1 MKGIAGIFQQM
12 SRRFGE
18 LSRFS
23 SGKGSGTII
32 VHPQMSE
39 TIEEAKELDND
50 WGKREEKQLRENLL
64 KAMRGK

>member
-18 LSRFS
+18 LSRFA
-23 SGKGSGTII
+23 KNNGTII

>member
-12 SRRFGE
+12 SRRVGE
-18 LSRFS
+18 MSRLSQ
-23 SGKGSGTII
+23 GTII

-64 KAMRGK
+64 KAMKGK